1 MGEKEIELLRRLA
14 MSRQGGSSANTHS
27 LKDVN
32 ATGEASSRGSQDRHG
47 PGGAQVARR
56 SGQAARVLR
65 GPSADPDPVPLRPA
79 MSQPALSRFEQEAF
93 APGSYR
99 FEAPPATVE
108 NELRAALGML
118 RRRWRMIALAAAVGI
133 VLAAIYAFTATVLF
147 KGTAQVALD
156 PKRLT
161 VLETPDERRKRD
173 DPLFDPARV
182 DSQVEALKSERVV
195 GAVVKN
201 LDLGNDPEFNGDDP
215 SFFAS
220 LRARIISLLTGADAM
235 SVERKYRLTVET
247 VAGGLKV
254 TRVENTFVMTIDFLA
269 EKPDR
274 AAQIANAFA
283 DAYIQDQLDSNTE
296 TSKQAADWLKQRLLE
311 LSAQAVKADGAVI
324 DFRRANNIAM
334 ADGKS
339 IEDQALA
346 DLSAKLTE
354 ATAAAND
361 AKARLDQIVAAAK
374 SDVTDVAVPDV
385 LKNEVITKLRQQYLD
400 NSQRATA
407 LSARYGKDHGVVT
420 RLRTDNEN
428 IRTSI
433 RDETRRLEETYRSE
447 YDVARR
453 REESLRASLDTQFR
467 RTVNVGE
474 VQIKLAELEAA
485 ARASRQAYDAAM
497 QRYLQAVQRQSFP
510 VSDARVLSPATP
522 PLKKHLPKRTLVLII
537 GAFGG
542 ALLGFGAS
550 IGAELSDRR
559 LRTKRDAEQ
568 LTGVQCLG
576 FFPMMAGKPP
586 ERATPD
592 KGPVNSKP
600 TRAPPSGLPCDYVVR
615 APFSVAAEVVRGIK
629 IAADQANDGHGARVI
644 GVISALPGEGKSS
657 IAVNLAH
664 LIAHSGS
671 MTLLVDGDLRS
682 PSLSRLLTPGTD
694 GGLPDVLAG
703 HASRQSVT
711 YNLPP
716 LPLDFIPALS
726 GLDLQHSDG
735 ILASAAMMRFL
746 DECRTQY
753 TYVVVDLPPFVPLVD
768 VKAAAHLFDGFAL
781 VIEWGV
787 TSREVIGDALAV
799 MPAVW
804 ERIFGSVLNKASLRQ
819 LKRYGEHVSHYDN
832 KNYFK
837 H

>member
-14 MSRQGGSSANTHS
+14 MSRHGRSSANTQS

-32 ATGEASSRGSQDRHG
+32 ATGETGSRGSQDRHG
-47 PGGAQVARR
+47 RAELARP
-56 SGQAARVLR
+56 SDQAARVLR
-65 GPSADPDPVPLRPA
+65 WPSADPSQVPSRPA
-79 MSQPALSRFEQEAF
+79 MSQSALSHFEQEAL
-93 APGSYR
+93 AAGSHR
-99 FEAPPATVE
+99 FEPPSATVQ

-118 RRRWRMIALAAAVGI
+118 RRRWRMIALGAVAGI

-156 PKRLT
+156 PKRLS

-173 DPLFDPARV
+173 DPIFDPARV

-195 GAVVKN
+195 SAVVKN
-201 LDLGNDPEFNGDDP
+201 LDLRSDPEFNGDDP
-215 SFFAS
+215 SFLAS
-220 LRARIISLLTGADAM
+220 LRGRIVGLFTGANAM
-235 SVERKYRLTVET
+235 SEERKNRLTAEAV
-247 VAGGLKV
+247 GGRLKV
-254 TRVENTFVMTIDFLA
+254 SRVENTFVMTIEFLA

-283 DAYIQDQLDSNTE
+283 DAYIQDQLDTNTD

-324 DFRRANNIAM
+324 DFRRANNMAT

-339 IEDQALA
+339 IEDQSLA
-346 DLSAKLTE
+346 DLNAKLTE

-361 AKARLDQIVAAAK
+361 AKARLDQIVAAGK
-374 SDVTDVAVPDV
+374 SDVADVAVPDV
-385 LKNEVITKLRQQYLD
+385 MKNEVITKLRQQYLD

-407 LSARYGKDHGVVT
+407 LTARYGKDHGVVT
-420 RLRTDNEN
+420 RLRSDNEN

-453 REESLRASLDTQFR
+453 REESLRTSLDTQFR
-467 RTVNVGE
+467 RTMNVGQD
-474 VQIKLAELEAA
+474 QIKLAELEAT
-485 ARASRQAYDAAM
+485 ARASRQAYDVAM

-510 VSDARVLSPATP
+510 VSDARVLSPATA
-522 PLKKHLPKRTLVLII
+522 PLKKHLPKRTLILII

-576 FFPMMAGKPP
+576 FFPMMAGKAP
-586 ERATPD
+586 ERAAPD
-592 KGPVNSKP
+592 KGATNGKSTHVPV
-600 TRAPPSGLPCDYVVR
+600 TGLPCDYVVR

-657 IAVNLAH
+657 IAANLAH

-682 PSLSRLLTPGTD
+682 PSLSRLLTPDTD
-694 GGLPDVLAG
+694 GGLPDVLTG
-703 HASRQSVT
+703 HASRQSVM
-711 YNLPP
+711 YHLPP
-716 LPLDFIPALS
+716 LPLDFIPALTR
-726 GLDLQHSDG
+726 LNLQHSDG

-753 TYVVVDLPPFVPLVD
+753 TYVVVDLPPFVPVVD

-787 TSREVIGDALAV
+787 TSSEVIGDALAV

>member
-1 MGEKEIELLRRLA
+1 
-14 MSRQGGSSANTHS
+14 
-27 LKDVN
+27 
-32 ATGEASSRGSQDRHG
+32 
-47 PGGAQVARR
+47 
-56 SGQAARVLR
+56 
-65 GPSADPDPVPLRPA
+65 
-79 MSQPALSRFEQEAF
+79 MSQPALSSLEQEAF

-99 FEAPPATVE
+99 AESSPTVQ

-118 RRRWRMIALAAAVGI
+118 RRRWRMIALCAAAGI

-147 KGTAQVALD
+147 KGAAQVALD
-156 PKRLT
+156 PKRLS

-173 DPLFDPARV
+173 DPIFDPARV
-182 DSQVEALKSERVV
+182 DSQVEGAKSERVV
-195 GAVVKN
+195 AAVVKK
-201 LDLGNDPEFNGDDP
+201 LDLGSDPEFNGDDP
-215 SFFAS
+215 SLFAS
-220 LRARIISLLTGADAM
+220 LRGRIVGLFTGTNAM
-235 SVERKYRLTVET
+235 SAERKSRLTAET
-247 VAGGLKV
+247 VVGRLKV
-254 TRVENTFVMTIDFLA
+254 SRVENTFVMTIEFLA
-269 EKPDR
+269 ERPDK

-283 DAYIQDQLDSNTE
+283 DAYIQDQLDTNTD
-296 TSKQAADWLKQRLLE
+296 TSRQAADWLKQRLLE
-311 LSAQAVKADGAVI
+311 LSAAAVKADSAVI
-324 DFRRANNIAM
+324 DFKRANKIAM

-339 IEDQALA
+339 IEDQGLT
-346 DLSAKLTE
+346 DLNAKLTE
-354 ATAAAND
+354 ATAAVND
-361 AKARLDQIVAAAK
+361 AKARLDQIVAASQ
-374 SDVTDVAVPDV
+374 SDVADVAVPDV

-407 LSARYGKDHGVVT
+407 FSARYGKDHGVVT
-420 RLRTDNEN
+420 RLRSDNEN
-428 IRTSI
+428 IRASI
-433 RDETRRLEETYRSE
+433 RDETRRLEQTYRSE

-453 REESLRASLDTQFR
+453 REEALRASLDTQFR
-467 RTVNVGE
+467 RTVNVGQD
-474 VQIKLAELEAA
+474 QIKLAELEAA
-485 ARASRQAYDAAM
+485 ARASRQAYEAAM

-510 VSDARVLSPATP
+510 VSDARVLSAATS
-522 PLKKHLPKRTLVLII
+522 PLKKHLPKRTLILII

-576 FFPMMAGKPP
+576 FFPMMAGRPP
-586 ERATPD
+586 ERPAPANGGTNGPKQD
-592 KGPVNSKP
+592 PKNGAKGPKP
-600 TRAPPSGLPCDYVVR
+600 AQPRVYSLPCDYVVR

-657 IAVNLAH
+657 IAANLAH

-671 MTLLVDGDLRS
+671 MVLLVDGDLRS
-682 PSLSRLLTPGTD
+682 PSLSRYLTPKTD
-694 GGLPDVLAG
+694 AGLPDVLLG

-716 LPLDFIPALS
+716 LPLDFIPALTR
-726 GLDLQHSDG
+726 LDLQHSDG
-735 ILASAAMMRFL
+735 ILASAAMKRFL
-746 DECRTQY
+746 DECRSQY
-753 TYVVVDLPPFVPLVD
+753 TYVVVDLPPFVPVVD

-787 TSREVIGDALAV
+787 TSSEVIGDALAV